1 MVRNTVNLLNNFT
14 KISGL
19 KVNYNKSELAPL
31 GRSRMEIYTHNF
43 SPGMRI
49 TIPTNGKYED
59 LIKLNYDE
67 KKVKI
72 KNIIQ
77 SWNKRSLTL
86 FGKVTIIKS
95 LIVPQLTYL
104 LSVLP
109 NPGQNYLK
117 DIDSLIFNFLWDN
130 KPPKIKREVI
140 LQKANQGGL
149 NITDIYFSGSK
160 SCWIVHFKALGRIL

>member
-1 MVRNTVNLLNNFT
+1 MKITVE
-14 KISGL
+14 KI
-19 KVNYNKSELAPL
+19 KIL
-31 GRSRMEIYTHNF
+31 G
-43 SPGMRI
+43 I

-77 SWNKRSLTL
+77 SWSKRSLTL

-109 NPGQNYLK
+109 NPGQVGIVIPNIFIISTVIFIPGEKLCVQ
-117 DIDSLIFNFLWDN
+117 ISMALI
-130 KPPKIKREVI
+130 P
-140 LQKANQGGL
+140 
-149 NITDIYFSGSK
+149 IYYN
-160 SCWIVHFKALGRIL
+160 

>member
-1 MVRNTVNLLNNFT
+1 MLAVAQLHFLLFVVRNRSAIQYICN
-14 KISGL
+14 
-19 KVNYNKSELAPL
+19 NYNKSELAPL
-31 GRSRMEIYTHNF
+31 GRSRMEMYTHNF
-43 SPGMRI
+43 SPDMKITVDKIKILGI
-49 TIPTNGKYED
+49 TIPTNRKYED

-77 SWNKRSLTL
+77 SWSKRSLTL

-117 DIDSLIFNFLWDN
+117 DIDSLIFNL
-130 KPPKIKREVI
+130 P
-140 LQKANQGGL
+140 
-149 NITDIYFSGSK
+149 FSHHNLTLS
-160 SCWIVHFKALGRIL
+160 SLHIFHLLV